1 MTATSSASA
10 ASAEPVGKPIHEW
23 EFSKFLTNLAVIF
36 QAVCRLNCA
45 YQQGMQDDAWQASIE
60 SCLERVAE
68 TLYADQQF
76 EDRWGNLLIVLR
88 ACNTADSTQQF
99 FSTRKNCMD
108 TFSRKNLMGMMH
120 GLLVEAIS
128 AFLDWVKWH
137 WSEADAELY
146 CSSILSL
153 FNRLSHEANLS
164 MVLVRA
170 TDSSNRFVKLL
181 TSNSAA
187 AKGKEYRPSIC
198 QLCGSVSPVPRSFC
212 CPSSWTSSTTICCPN
227 SWAFSSSVLLCRL
240 LHPQDNHHFH

>member
-1 MTATSSASA
+1 MHAIQRIQHNNSSAL
-10 ASAEPVGKPIHEW
+10 EKTVWTRLVVRIWWEW
-23 EFSKFLTNLAVIF
+23 CMGCLWRPSLPSLT
-36 QAVCRLNCA
+36 
-45 YQQGMQDDAWQASIE
+45 GW
-60 SCLERVAE
+60 
-68 TLYADQQF
+68 
-76 EDRWGNLLIVLR
+76 
-88 ACNTADSTQQF
+88 
-99 FSTRKNCMD
+99 
-108 TFSRKNLMGMMH
+108 
-120 GLLVEAIS
+120 
-128 AFLDWVKWH
+128 KWH

-198 QLCGSVSPVPRSFC
+198 QLCGSVSPVPMSFC